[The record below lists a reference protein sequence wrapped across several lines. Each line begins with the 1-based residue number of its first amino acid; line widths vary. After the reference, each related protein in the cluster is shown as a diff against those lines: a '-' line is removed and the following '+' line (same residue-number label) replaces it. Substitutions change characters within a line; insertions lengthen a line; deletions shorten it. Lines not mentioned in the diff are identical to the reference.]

1 MVRVADYIMQTL
13 HSKGVE
19 HLFMLTGRG
28 VLYLS
33 DAAAKEEGLKP
44 VPMHHEQAC
53 AYAAYAY
60 AAYNGTLGACLV
72 STGCASTNAITGV
85 LCAWQDG
92 VPCVVVSGQN
102 TLRETTRYTNMPLRT
117 WGQQETDIISLV
129 EPITK
134 YAVML
139 TDPKRAVYEL
149 EKALHLACT
158 GHRGPVWIDVP
169 LDIQNARIEPE
180 QMEHFVPETEVPP
193 SGLEDVRKTAE
204 LLRAASRPVILIGS
218 GVRWA
223 GAAEELKRFVDRNQI
238 PVAYSASMPDVFD
251 YSEPLCV
258 GSVGMMACSRSGC
271 FAVQNSDVL
280 LVIGNRLSPM
290 TTGPEYGKF
299 ARKAKTV
306 VVDIDENEHSKH
318 TVPIDRFIKADAR
331 AFLAELNRQ
340 EIDGDYTAWREK
352 CAHWK
357 QAFPLCEAPYMQPQ
371 GGKTDLYELAKA
383 LSVVLPEDC
392 VFLCDAGLEELIL
405 PSNVVFSNGRRCI
418 HPYSQGTMGFALP
431 AAAGAYYA
439 SGGRPTVA
447 VIGDGSA
454 MMNVQELATI
464 AYNRLPIKILIVE
477 NGAYSVIRT
486 RQAELFRTR
495 TVGTD
500 AGNGVPE
507 VSFEKL
513 ADCFDIP
520 YVLMESNRCLQEN
533 LLELFRRESPVI
545 CEIRGLEDQGYL
557 ACAYARTA
565 ERRFVRRP
573 LEDQAPFL
581 DRNVFLS
588 EMVIDPIDQ

>member
-13 HSKGVE
+13 HSNGVE
-19 HLFMLTGRG
+19 HLFMITGRG
-28 VLYLS
+28 ILYLS

-60 AAYNGTLGACLV
+60 AAYNGKLGACLV

-102 TLRETTRYTNMPLRT
+102 MMRETTRYTHAPIRT

-139 TDPKRAVYEL
+139 TDPKRAVYEV
-149 EKALHLACT
+149 EKALCLAYS

-169 LDIQNARIEPE
+169 LDIQNARIEPD
-180 QMEHFVPETEVPP
+180 QLEHYMPEAEDGKP
-193 SGLEDVRKTAE
+193 SPEDVKKTVE
-204 LLRAASRPVILIGS
+204 QLRAASRPVVLIGS
-218 GVRWA
+218 GVRR
-223 GAAEELKRFVDRNQI
+223 AEEELRRFVNRNRI
-238 PVAYSASMPDVFD
+238 PVVYGASAPDVFD
-251 YSEPLCV
+251 YGEPLCT
-258 GSVGMMACSRSGC
+258 GSVGMMGCSRSGC
-271 FAVQNSDVL
+271 FAVQNSDFL

-299 ARKAKTV
+299 ARNAKIV
-306 VVDIDENEHSKH
+306 VVDVDEKEHEKD
-318 TVPIDRFIKADAR
+318 TVSIDRFIKADAG
-331 AFLAELNRQ
+331 AFLAEMNRQ
-340 EIDGDYTAWREK
+340 EISGDYRAWREK

-357 QAFPLCEAPYMQPQ
+357 EIFPLCEDSYVQPR
-371 GGKTDLYELAKA
+371 GGKIDLYELAEE
-383 LSVVLPEDC
+383 LSVTLPGDC

-405 PSNVVFSNGRRCI
+405 PSNIVFSGERRCV
-418 HPYSQGTMGFALP
+418 HPYSQGAMGFALP
-431 AAAGAYYA
+431 AAVGAYYA

-447 VIGDGSA
+447 VIGDGSV
-454 MMNVQELATI
+454 MMNLQELATI

-477 NGAYSVIRT
+477 NGAYSVIRK
-486 RQAELFRTR
+486 RQTELFRTR

-500 AGNGVPE
+500 SGNGVPD
-507 VSFEKL
+507 VSFLRL
-513 ADCFDIP
+513 AAGFGISYSAIED
-520 YVLMESNRCLQEN
+520 NRCLRKDLQ
-533 LLELFRRESPVI
+533 ELFRREEPVI
-545 CEIRGLEDQGYL
+545 CEIHGLEDQGYP

-581 DRNVFLS
+581 DRDTFLR